1 MTIKQKIDNKE
12 ARIFGLVGQM
22 GAGKTFLVQKIAK
35 ELGCKEIVSS
45 PTYNL
50 LQIYALNYLN
60 FDKILH
66 FDLHRLETLNDH
78 DKAWFLEEISDPT
91 ALVFVEWPE
100 LILSLDLKI
109 EIVKIKNTLDKKPK
123 L

>member
-100 LILSLDLKI
+100 LIVDFVKDIEIIKI
-109 EIVKIKNTLDKKPK
+109 ENKSKK
-123 L
+123 